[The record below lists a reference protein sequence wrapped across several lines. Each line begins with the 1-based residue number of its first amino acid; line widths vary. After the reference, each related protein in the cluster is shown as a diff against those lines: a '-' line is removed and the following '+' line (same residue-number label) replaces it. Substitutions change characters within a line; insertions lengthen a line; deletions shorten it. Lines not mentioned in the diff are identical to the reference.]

1 MSKKEQKHDDSLLL
15 QESSPASML
24 EVKQHRISN
33 FFKVLDTTPNTTN
46 DGKMI
51 FPVTAAV
58 DLDSDPESKDY
69 PVMNRSAI
77 LVKEKVSV
85 SMDKFKKDILG
96 VIDEQNE
103 QLSNKLQVVQEQLT
117 QAELSQ
123 EQHAKEIE
131 ELKKEKYDLA
141 RKCQIQ
147 AGQIAK
153 NEKDIQYLK
162 GDVIELQAKSMMGNL
177 IFYNIK
183 EAPNESSEVTKTLLK
198 AFMKDELKIA
208 EDTVSTVT
216 FDIVHRLGKQR
227 LHKTRPIVAK
237 FNPYKRKEI
246 VLSHL
251 KNLDKRKKFGVSEQ
265 IPDEMRSR
273 KKTLMP
279 KFQEARKKQ
288 QKPKWRQDRLL
299 IGQEIF

>member
-1 MSKKEQKHDDSLLL
+1 M
-15 QESSPASML
+15 
-24 EVKQHRISN
+24 
-33 FFKVLDTTPNTTN
+33 
-46 DGKMI
+46 
-51 FPVTAAV
+51 

-69 PVMNRSAI
+69 PVMNISSKLEAYKDTLDININAI
-77 LVKEKVSV
+77 LDKVKEEVSV

-96 VIDEQNE
+96 AIDEQNE

-131 ELKKEKYDLA
+131 ELKIMTWHENVKY
-141 RKCQIQ
+141 KQ
-147 AGQIAK
+147 AKSQK

-162 GDVIELQAKSMMGNL
+162 GDVIELQARSMMGNL

-183 EAPNESSEVTKTLLK
+183 EAPNKSSEVTKTLLK

-216 FDIVHRLGKQR
+216 FDRVHRLGKQK

-237 FNPYKRKEI
+237 FNPYKGKEI

-251 KNLDKRKKFGVSEQ
+251 KNLDKRKKLVLVSKSQ
-265 IPDEMRSR
+265 M
-273 KKTLMP
+273 K
-279 KFQEARKKQ
+279 
-288 QKPKWRQDRLL
+288 
-299 IGQEIF
+299 